1 MVFLL
6 PGFDALYGGI
16 IFSLT
21 GCIVLAAFIGFLVL
35 IKQLPVK
42 TPDEPAVPVPAGD

>member
-6 PGFDALYGGI
+6 PGFDTLFGGI
-16 IFSLT
+16 ILSLT

-35 IKQLPVK
+35 IKQMPVK
-42 TPDEPAVPVPAGD
+42 MPERITRTRPR